1 MGSILVGPR
10 VERIG
15 DNYRDVSLPGHSLPL
30 TAIGAMFVI
39 IGMIGKMA
47 GLGVPGD
54 ISHVAVNSLVG
65 GAGGGLVTMN
75 LFKLKAR
82 RGKNNNN
89 TNGQSSLGVINR
101 KWSYL
106 CAFNGFFTGM
116 ICVCGVGTDLPSW
129 GAFIAGI
136 VGGFIFFLTSGL
148 LRLNKVDDP
157 VFGIGVHLS
166 GGFVGAIVVG
176 LCNLAKTH
184 TGMKIG
190 WEVVGLVAISAWAC
204 GCFILLLLPLLLC
217 GKLRIKDCQEK
228 LGMDAA
234 KIKEPAYNIST
245 PNLKQSKHHQA
256 LAIGDGFLTPF
267 TQTRAGNL
275 SCHLSAINKK
285 SHQNCSR
292 CSGLDLD
299 GVNPKIVVGHPSPG
313 GSILS
318 NIPNPP
324 PYPTSTMKKDS
335 SLTVPEL
342 TLASSCV
349 SVNDDSEAPLLNNS
363 LSRSKGAI
371 CFDKELKKNIRK
383 QKQKL
388 RKTDSI
394 YRTNRSNNSSE
405 EVVNSSVDG
414 SPNSSSNSVKS
425 IVVRQVAVIAN
436 NTDNFNYLNNNV
448 EKEGNDGLE
457 MKEGVSVDEVNDT
470 SIDISKYLKSPV
482 ANPQD
487 DDDKKVYPTSAQ
499 EEKKEK
505 LFESSITFVSDDDD
519 DEFSEK
525 LI

>member
-1 MGSILVGPR
+1 VHVFSGFGALVGSILVGPR

-39 IGMIGKMA
+39 IGMVGKMA
-47 GLGVPGD
+47 GLGAPEDV
-54 ISHVAVNSLVG
+54 SHVAVNSLVG

-75 LFKLKAR
+75 LFKMKSR
-82 RGKNNNN
+82 RGKKNRDECLGDHRQ
-89 TNGQSSLGVINR
+89 TSLGVTSR
-101 KWSYL
+101 KWSFL

-129 GAFIAGI
+129 GAFVAGI
-136 VGGFIFFLTSGL
+136 VGGFIFFLISGL

-176 LCNLAKTH
+176 LCNLARTH
-184 TGMKIG
+184 NGMKIG

-217 GKLRIKDCQEK
+217 GKLRIKDAQEE
-228 LGMDAA
+228 LGLDCM
-234 KIKEPAYNIST
+234 KIKEQAYNNST
-245 PNLKQSKHHQA
+245 PAVKQRCSQPA
-256 LAIGDGFLTPF
+256 MAQGDNFLPPF
-267 TQTRAGNL
+267 TQPRSGTL
-275 SCHLSAINKK
+275 SCQLRAINKN
-285 SHQNCSR
+285 SQQNCSR
-292 CSGLDLD
+292 CSGLDFD
-299 GVNPKIVVGHPSPG
+299 DVSPRIVVSGQASPG

-318 NIPNPP
+318 NIPDPP
-324 PYPTSTMKKDS
+324 PYPTSTMNKDS
-335 SLTVPEL
+335 SLNVPEL
-342 TLASSCV
+342 TIASSCV
-349 SVNDDSEAPLLNNS
+349 SEIDSEAPLLNNS

-371 CFDKELKKNIRK
+371 CFDKELKRNIRE

-394 YRTNRSNNSSE
+394 YRTNRTNSNG
-405 EVVNSSVDG
+405 EVVNSSME
-414 SPNSSSNSVKS
+414 SNNSSCNSVKS
-425 IVVRQVAVIAN
+425 IVIRQVAGN
-436 NTDNFNYLNNNV
+436 N
-448 EKEGNDGLE
+448 EEEAKEVLE
-457 MKEGVSVDEVNDT
+457 MKGGISTDEINDT

-482 ANPQD
+482 TQD
-487 DDDKKVYPTSAQ
+487 LDHKIPHSDQTSER

-519 DEFSEK
+519 EFSEN